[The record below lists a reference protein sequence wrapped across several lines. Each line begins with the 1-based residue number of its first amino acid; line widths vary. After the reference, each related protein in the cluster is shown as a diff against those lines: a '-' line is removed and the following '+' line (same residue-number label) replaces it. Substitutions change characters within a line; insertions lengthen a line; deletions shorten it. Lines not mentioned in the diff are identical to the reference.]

1 MYSENV
7 LFLSKKAMIAR
18 ALEKSILDHLFQGKV
33 ILLMGA
39 RQTGKTTLM
48 KKIAEKHEN
57 YLWLNGDEYDIKE
70 RFRNPTSTKLKSL
83 IGDHKLVFI
92 DEAQQIDDIGISL
105 KLLYDNYPAIQL
117 IVSGSSSFEL
127 KNRINEPLTGRKIE
141 FHMFP
146 ISFGE
151 MSDHHSLLIEKRY
164 FETRMIYGYYPEII
178 NKQGN
183 EINLL
188 KILSDSYLY
197 KDILMLENLKKPEK
211 LMNLLQ
217 ALAFQIGSEISYN
230 EISNHIGLDSK
241 TVESYIDLLEKC
253 FVVFRLRSFSR
264 NLRNELKMSKK
275 IYFYDNGIRN
285 AIISNFHIFE
295 GRMDKGAL
303 FENMMVSER
312 IKFNHYSNNYANRYF
327 WRTKNQ
333 QEIDYI
339 EDKDGQIS
347 GFEFK
352 LNNLKK
358 FKVSSTFMNAY
369 PEAKVKLFSQE
380 NYEDFLT

>member
-1 MYSENV
+1 
-7 LFLSKKAMIAR
+7 MIAR
-18 ALEKSILDHLFQGKV
+18 ALERSINDQLFKGKI

-48 KKIAEKHEN
+48 KKIAEKHKDF
-57 YLWLNGDEYDIKE
+57 LWLNGDEYDIKE

-83 IGDHKLVFI
+83 IADHKLIFI
-92 DEAQQIDDIGISL
+92 DEAQQIDSIGISL
-105 KLLYDNYPAIQL
+105 KLLYDNYQDIQL

-127 KNRINEPLTGRKIE
+127 RNRTNEPLTGRKIE
-141 FHMFP
+141 FQMFP

-151 MSDHHSLLIEKRY
+151 MLNHHSLLIEKRY
-164 FETRMIYGYYPEII
+164 FETRIIYGYYPEII
-178 NKQGN
+178 NKQGD
-183 EINLL
+183 EITLL
-188 KILSDSYLY
+188 KTLSDSYLY

-211 LMNLLQ
+211 LMSLLQ

-230 EISNHIGLDSK
+230 EIGNHIGLDSK
-241 TVESYIDLLEKC
+241 TVESYIDLLEKS

-285 AIISNFHIFE
+285 AIISNFQMIE

-312 IKFNHYSNNYANRYF
+312 VKFNHYSNNYANRYF

-333 QEIDYI
+333 NEIDYI

-352 LNNLKK
+352 LNEHKK
-358 FKVSSTFMNAY
+358 FKISSTFLNAY
-369 PEAKVKLFSQE
+369 PEAKVKFFSQN

>member
-1 MYSENV
+1 
-7 LFLSKKAMIAR
+7 MIAR
-18 ALEKSILDHLFQGKV
+18 ALERSINEHLFQGKV

-48 KKIAEKHEN
+48 RKIAEKHEN
-57 YLWLNGDEYDIKE
+57 ILWLNGDEYDIKE

-92 DEAQQIDDIGISL
+92 DEAQQIDEIGISL
-105 KLLYDNYPAIQL
+105 KLLYDNYPDIQL

-127 KNRINEPLTGRKIE
+127 RNRTNEPLTGRKIE
-141 FHMFP
+141 FQMFP

-151 MSDHHSLLIEKRY
+151 MSNHHSLLIEKRY

-188 KILSDSYLY
+188 KTISDSYLY

-211 LMNLLQ
+211 LMSLLQ
-217 ALAFQIGSEISYN
+217 ALAFQIGSELSYN

-241 TVESYIDLLEKC
+241 TVESYIDLLEKS

-264 NLRNELKMSKK
+264 NLRNELKLSKK
-275 IYFYDNGIRN
+275 VYFYDNGIRN
-285 AIISNFHIFE
+285 AIISNFQMIE

-303 FENMMVSER
+303 FENMMLSER

-352 LNNLKK
+352 LNDHKK
-358 FKVSSTFMNAY
+358 FKISSTFLNAY